1 VLEHVGFELDLVFRI
16 GMPGLDLQ
24 MSALGR
30 VFPLLTNEAV

>member
-1 VLEHVGFELDLVFRI
+1 VLEHVGFEWDLAFLI
-16 GMPGLDLQ
+16 GMSGLDLQ